1 MSVAQ
6 SGVTSHHPVFE
17 RFSPMSGVPPDL
29 PRDGELLSAAVKAVR
44 KHRGMTTAE
53 VANAMN
59 MALRTYERFESGA
72 TRLNLDH
79 IHRFAAATNSDPYAL
94 ILSVVI
100 GSPELA
106 RRCADNKMATILTVA
121 IQRFDRTIQDRLLD
135 LDARTLISAVT
146 GMFDT
151 LLDGNETSE
160 QAQEWLQ
167 SGAAELLATR
177 PKPGR

>member
-1 MSVAQ
+1 
-6 SGVTSHHPVFE
+6 
-17 RFSPMSGVPPDL
+17 MSGVPPDL
-29 PRDGELLSAAVKAVR
+29 PRDGALLSAAVKAVR

-53 VANAMN
+53 VADAMN
-59 MALRTYERFESGA
+59 MALRTYERFEAGA

-100 GSPELA
+100 GSSELA

-121 IQRFDRTIQDRLLD
+121 IQRFDQTIQDRLMD
-135 LDARTLISAVT
+135 LDARTLITAIT

-151 LLDGNETSE
+151 LLDGDETSD
-160 QAQEWLQ
+160 QAQAWLQ
-167 SGAAELLATR
+167 TGAAELFAKR

>member
-1 MSVAQ
+1 
-6 SGVTSHHPVFE
+6 
-17 RFSPMSGVPPDL
+17 
-29 PRDGELLSAAVKAVR
+29 
-44 KHRGMTTAE
+44 AE
-53 VANAMN
+53 VASAMN

-100 GSPELA
+100 GSSELA

-135 LDARTLISAVT
+135 LDARTLIAAVT
-146 GMFDT
+146 GMFDA
-151 LLDGNETSE
+151 LLDGDETSE
-160 QAQEWLQ
+160 QAQAWLQ
-167 SGAAELLATR
+167 TGAAELLAKR